1 MNNQNNNMGGNNQ
14 SMNNKQACASWD
26 DRCMMGD
33 LLDTTKHIAGEYGSY
48 IVEGSNQPLRQVLTT
63 NMDETLSDQ
72 FQIFQQMQQRGW
84 YQTKPAQQP
93 DVQTA
98 KQKFTQTKNQLL

>member
-1 MNNQNNNMGGNNQ
+1 MSNQNNFNNMNQ
-14 SMNNKQACASWD
+14 MNQNKQACESWD
-26 DRCMMGD
+26 DRCMVSD
-33 LLDTTKHIAGEYGSY
+33 LLDTAKHIATEYGSY
-48 IVEGSNQPLRQVLTT
+48 IIEGSSQPLRQVLTT
-63 NMDETLSDQ
+63 NLDETFNDQ

-98 KQKFTQTKNQLL
+98 KQKFTQTKNQLM